1 MECRDSRRHFDPKGE
16 KVCAAADC
24 DALALDLGHDASA
37 NLITEVAG
45 FGDGEIFLFSEADDG
60 AAQRVFGTV
69 FGAGRCLQ

>member
-1 MECRDSRRHFDPKGE
+1 MSA
-16 KVCAAADC
+16 VADRN
-24 DALALDLGHDASA
+24 ALALDLSHDASA